1 MRRDID
7 KDKLIIKESN
17 EVLAHSDSA
26 DEKAVEEC
34 CNNHTHKHEEHH
46 RHSHACNQ
54 ECTMSHSEGD
64 GEIANHKHSAECCE
78 RDDRSCTHSHLKRDL
93 DTDYDE
99 HHHDHEGECHAKC
112 CSHEHRHETHPHHDK
127 REKNKPIA
135 KHSES
140 DCSDGCCESEHA
152 HRHKPDKHSHGGCA
166 CGCEDIRISP
176 NHSHEHDTMD
186 KKDIIIKLTS
196 VAIAVI
202 LIIIG
207 SLVDM
212 AQWGY
217 ITIMVAAYL
226 VCGGEYLFQALKNI
240 LHGKIFDENFLMSLA
255 TIGAL
260 ALGEYIEAVL
270 VMLLYSVGES
280 FQAYAVMKS
289 KKSISSLMDI
299 KANFANKIVDGILT
313 QVDTDTLEP
322 KDLIVVR
329 QGERIPVDGIIT
341 KGNTFIDCSA
351 INGEYKPVSASIG
364 DDVLGGSINNGDA
377 ITVEV
382 TKRFEDTTLA
392 KILDLVEHAQ
402 DKKPKT
408 AKFITR
414 FAKYYTPAVVLAAA
428 VIAFIPPIFSGYS
441 DFSLWLNKA
450 LVFLVISCPCA
461 LVISV
466 PLTFFAGIGGASR
479 HGVLVKGGNALES
492 LHRIDTVV
500 FDKTGTLTKGEFNV
514 IDVSA
519 EGIDKETL
527 IDYAAHAEAFSSH
540 PIAASILK
548 YYDRPVNQSE
558 ISDYREISGKGVSVE
573 YKGVQLLAGNAA
585 LMELNGVAYTP
596 SNQAGTLIYLAAD
609 GKFVGSI
616 LIGDTLKEGAKQT
629 VEYLKS
635 KNKRVIMMSGD
646 NHSAVKSVA
655 EELGIQEYYYAMLPQ
670 DKAAKVESLCQ
681 SGAKV
686 LFVGDGIND
695 APVLAGATLGACVGG
710 VGNDASME
718 ASDIVLIKGS
728 PDEVVSAFKAGSKT
742 RKIVIENIVF
752 ALGIKLVIMILSL
765 ITTLPMWLAI
775 IADVGVSVL
784 AVLNAMRAMLKER
797 KTY

>member
-1 MRRDID
+1 
-7 KDKLIIKESN
+7 
-17 EVLAHSDSA
+17 
-26 DEKAVEEC
+26 
-34 CNNHTHKHEEHH
+34 
-46 RHSHACNQ
+46 
-54 ECTMSHSEGD
+54 
-64 GEIANHKHSAECCE
+64 
-78 RDDRSCTHSHLKRDL
+78 
-93 DTDYDE
+93 
-99 HHHDHEGECHAKC
+99 
-112 CSHEHRHETHPHHDK
+112 
-127 REKNKPIA
+127 
-135 KHSES
+135 
-140 DCSDGCCESEHA
+140 
-152 HRHKPDKHSHGGCA
+152 
-166 CGCEDIRISP
+166 
-176 NHSHEHDTMD
+176 MD
-186 KKDIIIKLTS
+186 KKDIIIKLTT
-196 VAIAVI
+196 VAVAVI
-202 LIIIG
+202 LMIIG
-207 SLVDM
+207 SLVNM

-226 VCGGEYLFQALKNI
+226 VCGGEYLLQALKNI

-280 FQAYAVMKS
+280 FQAYAVIKS

-299 KANFANKIVDGILT
+299 KANFANKIIDGIIT

-351 INGEYKPVSASIG
+351 INGEYQPVSAAIG
-364 DDVLGGSINNGDA
+364 DEVLGGGINNGDA
-377 ITVEV
+377 ITIEV
-382 TKRFEDTTLA
+382 TKRFEDTTLS

-492 LHRIDTVV
+492 LHSIDTVV
-500 FDKTGTLTKGEFNV
+500 FDKTGTLTKGEFSV
-514 IDVSA
+514 IDVIA
-519 EGIDKETL
+519 EGVDAETL

-548 YYDRPVNQSE
+548 YYNQPVDQSE
-558 ISDYREISGKGVSVE
+558 INNYREINGKGVAVE
-573 YKGVQLLAGNAA
+573 YKNVYILAGNAA
-585 LMELNGVAYTP
+585 LMELNDVAYTP
-596 SNQAGTLIYLAAD
+596 SEQSGTVIYLAAD
-609 GKFVGSI
+609 GKFIGTI
-616 LIGDTLKEGAKQT
+616 LIGDTLKEGAKET
-629 VEYLKS
+629 VDYLKS
-635 KNKRVIMMSGD
+635 RNKHVIMMSGD
-646 NHSAVKSVA
+646 NQSAVKSVA
-655 EELGIQEYYYAMLPQ
+655 EELGIQEYYYALLPQ
-670 DKAAKVESLCQ
+670 DKSAKVESLCQ
-681 SGAKV
+681 SGSKV

-695 APVLAGATLGACVGG
+695 APVLAGATIGACVGG

-728 PDEVVSAFKAGSKT
+728 PDEVVSAFKAGKKT

-765 ITTLPMWLAI
+765 VTTLPMWLAI

-797 KTY
+797 KK

>member
-1 MRRDID
+1 MRRDMD

-34 CNNHTHKHEEHH
+34 CEHHRHKHEEHH
-46 RHSHACNQ
+46 RLSHACNN
-54 ECTMSHSEGD
+54 ECTISHCERHGSAD
-64 GEIANHKHSAECCE
+64 NHKHSAECCE
-78 RDDRSCTHSHLKRDL
+78 IDDHSCTHSHRERDL
-93 DTDYDE
+93 NTDYDE
-99 HHHDHEGECHAKC
+99 HQHNHEGECYAEC
-112 CSHEHRHETHPHHDK
+112 CSHIHHHANNPRHDK
-127 REKNKPIA
+127 RDNKPFA

-140 DCSDGCCESEHA
+140 DCSDGCCDNGHA
-152 HRHKPDKHSHGGCA
+152 HRHKSDKHSHGGCA

-186 KKDIIIKLTS
+186 KKDIIIKLTT
-196 VAIAVI
+196 VAIAVV

-226 VCGGEYLFQALKNI
+226 VCGGEYLLQALKNI

-548 YYDRPVNQSE
+548 YYDRPVDQSE
-558 ISDYREISGKGVSVE
+558 ISDYREISGKGVSVL
-573 YKGVQLLAGNAA
+573 YNGLHILAGNAA
-585 LMELNGVAYTP
+585 LMEVNGVTYTP
-596 SNQAGTLIYLAAD
+596 SAQAGTLIYLAAD
-609 GKFVGSI
+609 GKFIGSI

-646 NHSAVKSVA
+646 NQSAVKSVA
-655 EELGIQEYYYAMLPQ
+655 KELGIQEYYYAMLPQ